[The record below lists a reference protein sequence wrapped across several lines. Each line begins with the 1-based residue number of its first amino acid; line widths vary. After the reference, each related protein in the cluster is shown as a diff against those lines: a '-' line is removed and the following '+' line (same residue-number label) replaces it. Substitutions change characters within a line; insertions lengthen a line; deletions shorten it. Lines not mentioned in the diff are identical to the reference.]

1 MFSPLV
7 DDKIKCRLWNQQ
19 FISFAGYRQA
29 DGSVIGDP
37 NNIEFTDICIKLG
50 DTAMIPV
57 VAVNCNIPLLK
68 TSPLAFGRVET

>member
-7 DDKIKCRLWNQQ
+7 DDTIKCRLWNQQ
-19 FISFAGYRQA
+19 FISFAGYQQA

-37 NNIEFTDICIKLG
+37 NNVEFTDICIKLG

-57 VAVNCNIPLLK
+57 VAVNCNIHMSK
-68 TSPLAFGRVET
+68 NYAFGFW